1 MAKQAKAKKVEE
13 VKVEKRAKKPA
24 VVHEHDTSLKAHAMK
39 YAAARFARQ
48 EAISKAN
55 KSVSAK

>member
-13 VKVEKRAKKPA
+13 VKVEKLAKKPA
-24 VVHEHDTSLKAHAMK
+24 AVHDKSLKAHVMK